1 MVRTDLSGPQIAV
14 QSAHAAIEV
23 ARSFSEELEHP
34 SVIIICGI
42 DNEYK
47 LQKQLE
53 HYQSQGIQCKP
64 FYEADLDNQ
73 LTSFATEPVF
83 GETRR
88 LFKHLQL
95 LKQSDLNKCAF
106 HSHKG
111 GAK

>member
-34 SVIIICGI
+34 SVIICGI
-42 DNEYK
+42 DNKCK

-73 LTSFATEPVF
+73 LTSFATEPIF

-95 LKQSDLNKCAF
+95 LKQSDL
-106 HSHKG
+106 KG